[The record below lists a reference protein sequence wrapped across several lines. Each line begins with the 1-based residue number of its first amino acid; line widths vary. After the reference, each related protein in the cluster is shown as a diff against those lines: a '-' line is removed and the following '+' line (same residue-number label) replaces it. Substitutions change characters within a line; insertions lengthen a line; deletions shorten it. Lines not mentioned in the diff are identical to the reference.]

1 MPAGPAE
8 TPPRDRSFSAATRG
22 RLGLLALLFAGVL
35 LPLWLFAELADE
47 VHGMEAMVFDD
58 ALLLRLHA
66 WTSPFWDRFFTWFS
80 LAGYRYGVIPLDIAI
95 SLALLALRRWR
106 EATFAIVAFAGSA
119 LLNLATKQVFQRPR
133 PALWESIA
141 PEATFSFPSGHAM
154 GSMTLAAV
162 VALLAWN
169 TRWRWPLLLAALAF
183 TWLVG
188 VSRLY
193 LGVHYP
199 SDVIAGWAAGL
210 AWTAGA
216 YLVLFHG
223 RPPWQR
229 PAPPG
234 HAARDPAG

>member
-141 PEATFSFPSGHAM
+141 PESTFSFPSGHAM
-154 GSMTLAAV
+154 GSATLAMVVVLLCWHTRFRWPAV
-162 VALLAWN
+162 V
-169 TRWRWPLLLAALAF
+169 LAALFAL
-183 TWLVG
+183 TVG
-188 VSRLY
+188 ASRIY

-199 SDVIAGWAAGL
+199 SDILGGWAAGI
-210 AWTAGA
+210 AWVSGV
-216 YLVLFHG
+216 YLVLY
-223 RPPWQR
+223 RIRERPWQVR
-229 PAPPG
+229 
-234 HAARDPAG
+234 

>member
-8 TPPRDRSFSAATRG
+8 TPPASSFAAALRG
-22 RLGLLALLFAGVL
+22 YLRPLALLFAGVL

-47 VHGMEAMVFDD
+47 VHEMEAMVFDD
-58 ALLLRLHA
+58 ALLLQLHA
-66 WTSPFWDRFFTWFS
+66 WTSPVLDRFFTWFS

-95 SLALLALRRWR
+95 SLGLLALRRWR
-106 EATFAIVAFAGSA
+106 YAAFAIVAFAGSA

-162 VALLAWN
+162 VALLAWH
-169 TRWRWPLLLAALAF
+169 TRWRWPVLLAALAF

-188 VSRLY
+188 ISRLY

-199 SDVIAGWAAGL
+199 SDVLAGWAAGL
-210 AWTAGA
+210 AWTVGV
-216 YLVLFHG
+216 YLVLFRG
-223 RPPWQR
+223 RRPWGVSGRTQSN
-229 PAPPG
+229 
-234 HAARDPAG
+234 RDD